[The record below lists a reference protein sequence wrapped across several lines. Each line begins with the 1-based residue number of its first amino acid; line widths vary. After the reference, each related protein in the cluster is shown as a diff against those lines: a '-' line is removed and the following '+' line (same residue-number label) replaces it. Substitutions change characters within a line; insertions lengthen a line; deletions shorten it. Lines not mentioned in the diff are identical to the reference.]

1 MSIHLTNAMANYLTL
16 FDFGGPVGKRIAE
29 RAIDRNTLY
38 PLSCG
43 DNSESASSR
52 NINSSRV
59 SRPDTPQEMLE
70 RVRDSGGATLLY
82 SEIVLLQRGGH
93 MIRGRVYPLVVIPE
107 R

>member
-1 MSIHLTNAMANYLTL
+1 
-16 FDFGGPVGKRIAE
+16 
-29 RAIDRNTLY
+29 
-38 PLSCG
+38 
-43 DNSESASSR
+43 
-52 NINSSRV
+52 
-59 SRPDTPQEMLE
+59 MLE